1 MIKYIK
7 LFFKL
12 YKMTNFETIN
22 VGNQQLKVE
31 WPLTD
36 QERSK
41 LEKFLKSKQEP
52 ERQVVIEISQNEIEK
67 LRNVLNDDSKLSEF
81 LGENEIPKN
90 TVNWS
95 AELLSWSKLEENFW
109 NKENFINFTKTFDS
123 QIENYFFGQTWI
135 LKGLKI
141 SENEKKNFTA
151 WTSVY
156 FMDSIYKE
164 IEKSGNFAEIKE
176 EIQKALWS
184 ESEKGNILT
193 ILEKLGNETEN
204 ISETVKNLKDLFSWN
219 TVEILKK
226 AYNPQKAQILTE
238 SFSWVELKNN
248 QIFSNP
254 NSTFELFEKI
264 EQNAS
269 KKDLKDFINSKNS
282 ENPVNTE
289 QDFSEFKEVWDKIGN
304 IITPEIGN
312 GLGKIQEITEKF
324 SEIKNG
330 IKNKIL
336 WNPELA
342 WTLATLSSIPL
353 VWEFISMI
361 LWFFWIDI
369 NELKNNSSL
378 KLEKVKENISKKWSF
393 LEQAKFLEDFWKQE
407 NWEIDENFLTSIEYI
422 SWNNDES
429 KLQESLEKLF
439 KKGGDFENFI
449 KSEELNKLQETQDK
463 KELVNNN
470 WEINYKNLNFYINLY
485 KEFLQ
490 QKSSNSVNWI
500 SDFVNQKIKPNENT
514 VEKQEEV
521 KTEESKD
528 EKNPE
533 TTWKDETKKDW
544 DTEQKDKTE
553 TKETKKTS

>member
-12 YKMTNFETIN
+12 HKMTNFETIN

-151 WTSVY
+151 WASVY

-204 ISETVKNLKDLFSWN
+204 ISETVKNLKNLFSWN

-226 AYNPQKAQILTE
+226 VYNSQKAQILTE
-238 SFSWVELKNN
+238 SFSWIELKNN

-282 ENPVNTE
+282 ENPVNPE
-289 QDFSEFKEVWDKIGN
+289 QDFSKFKEVWDKIGN

-393 LEQAKFLEDFWKQE
+393 L
-407 NWEIDENFLTSIEYI
+407 
-422 SWNNDES
+422 
-429 KLQESLEKLF
+429 
-439 KKGGDFENFI
+439 
-449 KSEELNKLQETQDK
+449 
-463 KELVNNN
+463 
-470 WEINYKNLNFYINLY
+470 
-485 KEFLQ
+485 
-490 QKSSNSVNWI
+490 
-500 SDFVNQKIKPNENT
+500 
-514 VEKQEEV
+514 
-521 KTEESKD
+521 
-528 EKNPE
+528 
-533 TTWKDETKKDW
+533 
-544 DTEQKDKTE
+544 
-553 TKETKKTS
+553 

>member
-31 WPLTD
+31 GPLTD

-90 TVNWS
+90 TVNGS
-95 AELLSWSKLEENFW
+95 AELLSGSKLEENFG

-123 QIENYFFGQTWI
+123 QIENYFFGQTGI

-151 WTSVY
+151 GASVY

-176 EIQKALWS
+176 EIQKALGS

-204 ISETVKNLKDLFSWN
+204 ISETVKNLKDLFSGN

-238 SFSWVELKNN
+238 SFSGVELKNN

-289 QDFSEFKEVWDKIGN
+289 QDFSEFKEVGDKIGN

-336 WNPELA
+336 GNPELA
-342 WTLATLSSIPL
+342 GTLATLSSIPL
-353 VWEFISMI
+353 VGEFISMI
-361 LWFFWIDI
+361 LGFFGIDI

-378 KLEKVKENISKKWSF
+378 KLEKVKENISKKGSF
-393 LEQAKFLEDFWKQE
+393 LEQAKFLENFGKQE
-407 NWEIDENFLTSIEYI
+407 NGEIDENFLTSIEYI
-422 SWNNDES
+422 SGNNDES

-470 WEINYKNLNFYINLY
+470 GEINYKNLNFYINLY

-490 QKSSNSVNWI
+490 QKSSNSVNGI

-533 TTWKDETKKDW
+533 TTGKDETKKDG

>member
-7 LFFKL
+7 IFFKL

-151 WTSVY
+151 WASVY

-204 ISETVKNLKDLFSWN
+204 ISETVKNLKNLFSWN

-226 AYNPQKAQILTE
+226 VYNPQKAQILTE
-238 SFSWVELKNN
+238 SFSWIELKNN

-289 QDFSEFKEVWDKIGN
+289 QDFSKFKEVWDKIGN

-393 LEQAKFLEDFWKQE
+393 LEQAKFLENFWKQE

-422 SWNNDES
+422 SWNNDEN
-429 KLQESLEKLF
+429 KLSESLEKLF
-439 KKGGDFENFI
+439 KKGGNFENFI

-490 QKSSNSVNWI
+490 
-500 SDFVNQKIKPNENT
+500 
-514 VEKQEEV
+514 
-521 KTEESKD
+521 
-528 EKNPE
+528 
-533 TTWKDETKKDW
+533 
-544 DTEQKDKTE
+544 
-553 TKETKKTS
+553 

>member
-1 MIKYIK
+1 
-7 LFFKL
+7 
-12 YKMTNFETIN
+12 MTNFETIN

-151 WTSVY
+151 WASVY

-282 ENPVNTE
+282 ENPVNPE
-289 QDFSEFKEVWDKIGN
+289 QDFSKFKEVWDKIGN

-342 WTLATLSSIPL
+342 WILATLSSIPL

-393 LEQAKFLEDFWKQE
+393 LEQAKFLENFWKQE

-422 SWNNDES
+422 SWNNDEN
-429 KLQESLEKLF
+429 KLSESLEKLF
-439 KKGGDFENFI
+439 KKGGNFENFI

>member
-1 MIKYIK
+1 MNFGKAFEEVK
-7 LFFKL
+7 KL
-12 YKMTNFETIN
+12 YEDKFS
-22 VGNQQLKVE
+22 
-31 WPLTD
+31 D
-36 QERSK
+36 YQE
-41 LEKFLKSKQEP
+41 LEKDVKMLKKIVAEEKEFVIKEELFLYYK
-52 ERQVVIEISQNEIEK
+52 INEIEK

-151 WTSVY
+151 WASVY

-204 ISETVKNLKDLFSWN
+204 ISETVKNLKNLFSWN

-226 AYNPQKAQILTE
+226 VYNSQKAQILTE
-238 SFSWVELKNN
+238 SFSWIELKNN

-282 ENPVNTE
+282 ENPVNPE
-289 QDFSEFKEVWDKIGN
+289 QDFSKFKEVWDKIGN

-463 KELVNNN
+463 KELVN
-470 WEINYKNLNFYINLY
+470 INYKNLNFYINLY

>member
-12 YKMTNFETIN
+12 HKMTNFETIN

-151 WTSVY
+151 WASVY

>member
-7 LFFKL
+7 IFFKL

-90 TVNWS
+90 TVSWS

-151 WTSVY
+151 WASVY

-353 VWEFISMI
+353 VSEFISMI

>member
-7 LFFKL
+7 IFFKL

-67 LRNVLNDDSKLSEF
+67 LRNVLNDDSKL
-81 LGENEIPKN
+81 GENEIPKN

-95 AELLSWSKLEENFW
+95 TELLSWSKLEENFW

-151 WTSVY
+151 WASVY

-204 ISETVKNLKDLFSWN
+204 ISETVKNLKNLFSWN

-226 AYNPQKAQILTE
+226 VYNPQKAQILTE
-238 SFSWVELKNN
+238 SFSWIELKNN

-282 ENPVNTE
+282 ENPVNPE
-289 QDFSEFKEVWDKIGN
+289 QDFSKFKEVWDKIGN

-393 LEQAKFLEDFWKQE
+393 LEQAKFLENFWKQE
-407 NWEIDENFLTSIEYI
+407 NWEIDENFLASVEYI

-490 QKSSNSVNWI
+490 QKANNSVNWV
-500 SDFVNQKIKPNENT
+500 SDFVNQKIKPA
-514 VEKQEEV
+514 EKQEEV
-521 KTEESKD
+521 NT

-544 DTEQKDKTE
+544 DTEQKSKTE

>member
-12 YKMTNFETIN
+12 HKMTNFETIN

-151 WTSVY
+151 WASVY

-204 ISETVKNLKDLFSWN
+204 ISETVKNLKNLFSWN

-226 AYNPQKAQILTE
+226 VYNSQKAQILTE
-238 SFSWVELKNN
+238 SFSWIELKNN

-282 ENPVNTE
+282 ENPVNPE
-289 QDFSEFKEVWDKIGN
+289 QDFSKFKEVWDKIGN

-393 LEQAKFLEDFWKQE
+393 LEQAKFLENFWKQE

-422 SWNNDES
+422 SWNNDEN
-429 KLQESLEKLF
+429 KLSESLEKLF

>member
-12 YKMTNFETIN
+12 HKMTNFETIN

-95 AELLSWSKLEENFW
+95 TELLSWSKLEENFW

-151 WTSVY
+151 WASVY

-204 ISETVKNLKDLFSWN
+204 ISETVKNLKNLFSWN

-226 AYNPQKAQILTE
+226 VYNPQKAQILTE
-238 SFSWVELKNN
+238 SFSWIELKNN

-289 QDFSEFKEVWDKIGN
+289 QDFSKFKEVWDKIGN

-393 LEQAKFLEDFWKQE
+393 LEQAKFLENFWKQE

-422 SWNNDES
+422 SWNNDEN
-429 KLQESLEKLF
+429 KLSESLEKLF
-439 KKGGDFENFI
+439 KKGGNFENFI

-528 EKNPE
+528 EKKPE
-533 TTWKDETKKDW
+533 KTWKDETKKDW

>member
-7 LFFKL
+7 IFFKL

-151 WTSVY
+151 WASVY

-282 ENPVNTE
+282 ENPVNPE
-289 QDFSEFKEVWDKIGN
+289 QDFSKFKEVWDKIGN

-342 WTLATLSSIPL
+342 WILATLSSIPL

-393 LEQAKFLEDFWKQE
+393 LEQAKFLENFWKQE

-422 SWNNDES
+422 SWNNDEN
-429 KLQESLEKLF
+429 KLSESLEKLF

>member
-12 YKMTNFETIN
+12 HKMTNFETIN

-151 WTSVY
+151 WASVY

-282 ENPVNTE
+282 ENPVNPE
-289 QDFSEFKEVWDKIGN
+289 QDFSKFKEVWDKIGN

-312 GLGKIQEITEKF
+312 GLGKIQEITKKF

-429 KLQESLEKLF
+429 KLQESLKKLF

>member
-12 YKMTNFETIN
+12 HKMTNFETIN

-151 WTSVY
+151 WASVY

-193 ILEKLGNETEN
+193 ILEKLWDGTEN
-204 ISETVKNLKDLFSWN
+204 ISETVKNLKNLFSWN

-238 SFSWVELKNN
+238 SFSWIELKNN

-282 ENPVNTE
+282 ENPVNPE
-289 QDFSEFKEVWDKIGN
+289 QDFSKFKEVWDKIGN

-361 LWFFWIDI
+361 LWFFWIDV

-393 LEQAKFLEDFWKQE
+393 LEQAKFLENFWKQE

-422 SWNNDES
+422 SWNNDEN
-429 KLQESLEKLF
+429 KLSESLEKLF
-439 KKGGDFENFI
+439 KKGGNFENFI
-449 KSEELNKLQETQDK
+449 KNEELKKLQETQNRT
-463 KELVNNN
+463 ELMNNN

>member
-12 YKMTNFETIN
+12 HKMTNFETIN

-151 WTSVY
+151 WASVY

-282 ENPVNTE
+282 ENPVNPE
-289 QDFSEFKEVWDKIGN
+289 QDF
-304 IITPEIGN
+304 
-312 GLGKIQEITEKF
+312 
-324 SEIKNG
+324 
-330 IKNKIL
+330 
-336 WNPELA
+336 
-342 WTLATLSSIPL
+342 
-353 VWEFISMI
+353 
-361 LWFFWIDI
+361 
-369 NELKNNSSL
+369 
-378 KLEKVKENISKKWSF
+378 
-393 LEQAKFLEDFWKQE
+393 
-407 NWEIDENFLTSIEYI
+407 
-422 SWNNDES
+422 
-429 KLQESLEKLF
+429 
-439 KKGGDFENFI
+439 
-449 KSEELNKLQETQDK
+449 
-463 KELVNNN
+463 
-470 WEINYKNLNFYINLY
+470 
-485 KEFLQ
+485 
-490 QKSSNSVNWI
+490 
-500 SDFVNQKIKPNENT
+500 
-514 VEKQEEV
+514 
-521 KTEESKD
+521 
-528 EKNPE
+528 
-533 TTWKDETKKDW
+533 
-544 DTEQKDKTE
+544 
-553 TKETKKTS
+553 

>member
-151 WTSVY
+151 WASVY

-184 ESEKGNILT
+184 ESKKGNILT

-282 ENPVNTE
+282 ENPVNPE
-289 QDFSEFKEVWDKIGN
+289 QDFSKFKEVWDKIGN

-393 LEQAKFLEDFWKQE
+393 LEQAKFLENFWKQE

-422 SWNNDES
+422 SWNNDEN
-429 KLQESLEKLF
+429 KLSESLEKLF
-439 KKGGDFENFI
+439 KKGGNFENFI
-449 KSEELNKLQETQDK
+449 KNEELKKLQETQNRT
-463 KELVNNN
+463 ELMNNN
-470 WEINYKNLNFYINLY
+470 WEINYENLNFYINLY

-490 QKSSNSVNWI
+490 QKANNSVNWV
-500 SDFVNQKIKPNENT
+500 SDFVNQKIKPA
-514 VEKQEEV
+514 EKQEEV
-521 KTEESKD
+521 NT

-544 DTEQKDKTE
+544 DAESKNKTN
-553 TKETKKTS
+553 TKETEKTS